1 MGRNATRA
9 TIARHGQQDTPSGG
23 SQLIKLLGV
32 GLATVVVGALG
43 IGAWL
48 FVDLGSTYTAD
59 AVELSGEAPPAF
71 AELTTGANI
80 LVAGTDNCEPEYAE
94 MFGDRCADPEDGVRS
109 DVLMLVNISAPPRRV
124 TVISFPRDL
133 LVDIPSCTD
142 ANGNETS
149 PQYRQMINSAFSIG
163 GLNCSATT
171 IEELTGVDVQYA
183 ASINWGGVIDVTNA
197 IGGVEVC
204 LATPMKDDDSTIDLP
219 AGIHSLEGAQ
229 ALAFLRARHSTEHG
243 SDLDRIG
250 NQQLYMSS
258 LVKKITSEQVLS
270 NPAMLLTL
278 ARTVLSAI
286 DPSTSL
292 TNPVT
297 LAQMGLAIKDIPLSD
312 YVFVQY
318 PVADAPEDPNRLVP
332 ITDAATQL
340 FEALAANEPLV
351 LAGEDDGAPVEMP
364 EPDAETPATEAPVE
378 ETAVLPSTITGTTG
392 EADGCA
398 TGTVH

>member
-9 TIARHGQQDTPSGG
+9 TIARHGQQDMPSGG

-80 LVAGTDNCEPEYAE
+80 LVAGTDNCEPEYAD

-142 ANGNETS
+142 ADGNETS

-163 GLNCSATT
+163 GLSCSATT
-171 IEELTGVDVQYA
+171 IEDLTGVDVQYA

-197 IGGVEVC
+197 LGGVEVC

-278 ARTVLSAI
+278 ARTILSAI
-286 DPSTSL
+286 DPSTGL

-364 EPDAETPATEAPVE
+364 EPDAETPATEEPVE